1 VSPGTVGNVLTSN
14 GTAWVSQAAGSSLI
28 GDTDTATPFET
39 SLGSGAGTSV
49 TGVNNTLIGFNAGNA
64 VSTGTDNAYV
74 GFEAGKLTTT
84 GQYNVAIGSAALDAT
99 TTGFGQTAV
108 GASALSASTGA
119 FAIQT
124 AVGAFSLQAATTGAY
139 NVALGYGSLQG
150 LTTASDNVAVGSFA
164 ASSAINSG
172 YAVTGNK
179 NTVVG
184 NYAYGGFQGDFLM
197 SGIENVSIGYSS
209 MQKQN
214 NADYCV
220 AVGTYAL
227 GTGND
232 LQGDF
237 NTAVGY
243 TAGDG
248 VTTGTQNTIIGAA
261 AASSGTNDLTTGSN
275 NTVIGYN
282 AATSSATVSNTI
294 TLGNSSITTLRCQV
308 TTITSLSD
316 GRDKTNVN
324 SLSAGLSFV
333 DALRPVAFDWNMRD
347 GGKVGEPDTGFIAQ
361 ELQSAQQLLGVHIP
375 GLVNED
381 NPDMLEAGYGKLIPV
396 LVKAIQELSAEVKA
410 LKQAV

>member
-49 TGVNNTLIGFNAGNA
+49 TGVNNTLIGFNSGNA
-64 VSTGTDNAYV
+64 VSSGTDNTYV

-84 GQYNVAIGSAALDAT
+84 GSN
-99 TTGFGQTAV
+99 
-108 GASALSASTGA
+108 
-119 FAIQT
+119 QT
-124 AVGAFSLQAATTGAY
+124 AVGAFALSGVTTQSASVAVGYAALSGSTG
-139 NVALGYGSLQG
+139 
-150 LTTASDNVAVGSFA
+150 TDNVAVGVYA
-164 ASSAINSG
+164 GHSAFG
-172 YAVTGNK
+172 YYLTGNK
-179 NTVVG
+179 NTAVG
-184 NYAYGGFQGDFLM
+184 NYSLGGFTGDFLNGAVE
-197 SGIENVSIGYSS
+197 STAVGYGALYTSY
-209 MQKQN
+209 
-214 NADYCV
+214 AGDYCV
-220 AVGTYAL
+220 AVGAYAL
-227 GTGND
+227 GTAD
-232 LQGDF
+232 EIQGDY
-237 NTAVGY
+237 NTASGHS
-243 TAGDG
+243 AGRA
-248 VTTGTQNTIIGAA
+248 VTTGTQNTLLGANA
-261 AASSGTNDLTTGSN
+261 AFSGTNNLTTGSN

-316 GRDKTNVN
+316 ARDKTNVN

-333 DALRPVAFDWNMRD
+333 NALRPVEFDWNMRD

-361 ELQSAQQLLGVHIP
+361 ELQSAQQLLGVYIP
-375 GLVNED
+375 GLVNDD

-396 LVKAIQELSAEVKA
+396 LVKAIQELSAEVKS